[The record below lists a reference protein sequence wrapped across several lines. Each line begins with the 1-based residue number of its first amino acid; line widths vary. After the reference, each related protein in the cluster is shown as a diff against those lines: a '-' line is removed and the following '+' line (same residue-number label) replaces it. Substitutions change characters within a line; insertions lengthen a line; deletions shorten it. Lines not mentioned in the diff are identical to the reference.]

1 MTPIEIIALVFA
13 LVVAVKI
20 IVILIKAETW
30 MKFVKFIYSNSV
42 LAQIISLILAGV
54 TLYYLVRVEGLS
66 IVQIFAVFLFISFL
80 MVLSFAVHSKDTIGF
95 ANTILKKKK
104 VIRKYWL
111 ALIIWIVLIIWFFKE
126 LLM

>member
-66 IVQIFAVFLFISFL
+66 IVQIFAVFLFISVL

>member
-66 IVQIFAVFLFISFL
+66 IVQIFAVFLFIS
-80 MVLSFAVHSKDTIGF
+80 
-95 ANTILKKKK
+95 
-104 VIRKYWL
+104 
-111 ALIIWIVLIIWFFKE
+111 
-126 LLM
+126 